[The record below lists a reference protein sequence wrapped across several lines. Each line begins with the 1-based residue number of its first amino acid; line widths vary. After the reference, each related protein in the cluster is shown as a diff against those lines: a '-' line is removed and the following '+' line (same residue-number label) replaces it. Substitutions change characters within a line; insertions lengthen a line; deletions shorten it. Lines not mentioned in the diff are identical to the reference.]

1 LWDLVPGLSA
11 TAGVYYVGPQAIN
24 SLNQAFTGGYTTYDV
39 GASYMRDFFGQ
50 QFTMRVNGQNIT
62 NKRYW
67 ASTGTLFLAEGPPA
81 VVKFSIST
89 RF

>member
-1 LWDLVPGLSA
+1 VQGLSA
-11 TAGVYYVGPQAIN
+11 TAGVYYVGPQAVN
-24 SLNQAFTGGYTTYDV
+24 ALNQAFTGGYTTYDL
-39 GASYMRDFFGQ
+39 GAAYTTDFWSQ

-67 ASTGTLFLAEGPPA
+67 ASTGGLFLGEGPPA
-81 VVKFSIST
+81 VVRLSIQT

>member
-1 LWDLVPGLSA
+1 
-11 TAGVYYVGPQAIN
+11 
-24 SLNQAFTGGYTTYDV
+24 
-39 GASYMRDFFGQ
+39 
-50 QFTMRVNGQNIT
+50 MRVNGQNIT